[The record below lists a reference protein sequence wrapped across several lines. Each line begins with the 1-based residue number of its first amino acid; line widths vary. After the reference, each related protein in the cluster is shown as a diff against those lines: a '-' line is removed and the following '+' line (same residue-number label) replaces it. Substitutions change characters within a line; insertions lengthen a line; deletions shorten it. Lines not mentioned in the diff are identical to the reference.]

1 MVGSGWPD
9 RFHWGDVHVDARMKG
24 RLQRYFMNAPEFLW
38 GLTRENQSVSY
49 PWLRSKGRGL
59 WGESFDFEDGPY
71 DDVKAQLLHN
81 PGIERL
87 VRDFVIPEVKTQYG
101 EEALGYLRNCWRSGT
116 PPDEYILRRL
126 NVHNWGP
133 FFQTE
138 SIGGKLFMGP
148 WDIFAGLW
156 FEDFEQL
163 DT

>member
-1 MVGSGWPD
+1 M
-9 RFHWGDVHVDARMKG
+9 HVDARMKG
-24 RLQRYFMNAPEFLW
+24 KLERYFMNAPEFLW

-71 DDVKAQLLHN
+71 DVVKAQLMHN

-87 VRDFVIPEVKTQYG
+87 LQDLIIPEVKTQYG
-101 EEALGYLRNCWRSGT
+101 EETLGYLRDCWRAGA
-116 PPDEYILRRL
+116 PPEQYRLRIL

-138 SIGGKLFMGP
+138 NVGGKLFMGH
-148 WDIFAGLW
+148 WDVFAALW
-156 FEDFEQL
+156 FEELEQL
-163 DT
+163 DS